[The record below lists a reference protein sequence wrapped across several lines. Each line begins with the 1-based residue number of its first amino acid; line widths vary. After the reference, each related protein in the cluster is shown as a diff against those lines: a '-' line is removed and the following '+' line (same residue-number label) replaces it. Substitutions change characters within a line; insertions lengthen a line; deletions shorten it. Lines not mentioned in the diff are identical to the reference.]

1 VSDAEVTIAQ
11 VLLRLNHGGAEVLA
25 ARLARR
31 LSNTY
36 RFVFA
41 CLEGLGSLG
50 EELRADGFPVHV
62 LGRRPGIDWRCV
74 RRLRAVLRDEGV
86 SVSHAHQYGP
96 FFYSALARLPVG
108 RSPVLFTEHGR
119 AFPDPPKWT
128 HWVTNRLLL
137 QRRDRVVGVGQ
148 GVSRVLVE
156 IEGFPGHRVETIYNG
171 VDLPAYGAAAPDRA
185 SVRSRIDVGPADFV
199 VVQVARLDPI
209 KDHATAL
216 RALEHAVRQRPSVRL
231 VIVGDGPQSESIA
244 NLVRAR
250 ELGPYVRLLG
260 HRSDIP
266 QLLGAADLV
275 LLTSLSEG
283 IPLSLI
289 EAMGAGLPVVATR
302 VGGVPE
308 VVEEGRTGLLAP
320 AGDDEQLAGLI
331 LRLAADPELRERLG
345 QAGRERAVE
354 FFSEDRMVAS
364 YDQIYHDLATGRR
377 LARPHVGAISDA

>member
-1 VSDAEVTIAQ
+1 MSDPDVTIVQ
-11 VLLRLNHGGAEVLA
+11 VLLRLDHGGAEILA

-41 CLEGLGSLG
+41 CLQELGSLG

-62 LGRRPGIDWRCV
+62 LGRRPGIDWWCA
-74 RRLRAVLRDEGV
+74 RRLRAVLRDEGARV
-86 SVSHAHQYGP
+86 IHAHQYGP
-96 FFYSALARLPVG
+96 FFYSAMARLPG
-108 RSPVLFTEHGR
+108 SQPPVLFTEHGR
-119 AFPDPPKWT
+119 SFPDPPKWT
-128 HWVTNRLLL
+128 HWATNRLLL
-137 QRRDRVVGVGQ
+137 RCQDRVVGVGQ
-148 GVSRVLVE
+148 DVRRVLIE
-156 IEGFPGHRVETIYNG
+156 IENFPGHRVETVYNG
-171 VDLPAYGAAAPDRA
+171 VDLSPFTAAATDRA
-185 SVRSRIDVGPADFV
+185 LVRSQIDIDPADFV
-199 VVQVARLDPI
+199 VVLVARLDPI

-231 VIVGDGPQSESIA
+231 VIVGDGPEAKSIA
-244 NLVRAR
+244 ALVRERA
-250 ELGPYVRLLG
+250 LGPYVRLLG

-289 EAMGAGLPVVATR
+289 EGMGAGLPVVSTR

-320 AGDDEQLAGLI
+320 ARDDEKLAGLI
-331 LRLAADPELRERLG
+331 LRLAADPALRQRLG
-345 QAGRERAVE
+345 CAGRERAFE
-354 FFSEDRMVAS
+354 FFSEDRMVAA
-364 YDQIYHDLATGRR
+364 YDQIYRDLAAT
-377 LARPHVGAISDA
+377 AVGLGAVRAITR